1 MTIKYDVILSA
12 KFRKDLK
19 RCKKAGL
26 DTNQLLQVVHLLECG
41 VPLPPKYHDH
51 ALKGEYAGSR
61 ECHIHPDWLL
71 IYEIDNG
78 ELTLTLVR
86 TGSHANLFGM

>member
-1 MTIKYDVILSA
+1 MKIKYDVIFST

-26 DTNQLLQVVHLLECG
+26 DTNKLLQVVHLLECG
-41 VPLPPKYHDH
+41 ETLPPQYRDH
-51 ALKGEYAGSR
+51 SLHGEFSGCR
-61 ECHIHPDWLL
+61 ECHVQPDWLL

-78 ELTLTLVR
+78 VLTLTLVR